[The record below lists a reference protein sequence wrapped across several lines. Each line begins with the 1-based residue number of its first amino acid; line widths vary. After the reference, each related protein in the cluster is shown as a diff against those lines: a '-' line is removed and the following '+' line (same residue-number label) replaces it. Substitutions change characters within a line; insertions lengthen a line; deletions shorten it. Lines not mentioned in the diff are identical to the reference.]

1 MKWLKSGVFTLWIV
15 FFALAISF
23 LILRVPQMWFL
34 GPPEEFWLY
43 LYEVLEVSCCESAA
57 DVSMVVSLLYGL
69 LFSLIIT
76 FSMKAILPK
85 CRSWLT
91 KHLRGS

>member
-1 MKWLKSGVFTLWIV
+1 MKWLKSSILTLWIV

-23 LILRVPQMWFL
+23 LILRVPQLWFL
-34 GPPEEFWLY
+34 SPPEKFWLY

-76 FSMKAILPK
+76 FAMKAILPK
-85 CRSWLT
+85 CRKWLA
-91 KHLRGS
+91 KHVSGC